1 MGNDIAHMGVRLHD
15 VEYEDGTHHLSGR
28 LHTYSQK
35 AKCIQKLSTS
45 NNIAKQI
52 RDI

>member
-28 LHTYSQK
+28 LHTYSQQ
-35 AKCIQKLSTS
+35 AKRIQTLSTS
-45 NNIAKQI
+45 NNIAKRI